1 MCIETNDFWD
11 ATNSWSGY
19 NYQGKIALYYG
30 IRKINELIT
39 IGKACD
45 IEKYAIEIEWKEDFS
60 IVYIEDEQRVYQ
72 SIHQVKAKENTNIYD
87 YEDAL
92 VKLYQKVQKDRLIS
106 EAFLHVCRELDFKG
120 NIWKNSIEQ
129 IIKNGDM
136 TKAIKEK
143 VVEYRNSSNEEK
155 RKKIDKLNGKGRNS
169 KENNLIKQY
178 NTMYF
183 HFKKVTVN
191 NIDEI
196 LNKIIEDLETQ
207 IRACMQNIHQADLD
221 KIVLYAYPGN
231 KEYCGIDEINNLL
244 QQEILNY
251 WTVTKAPDWK
261 NQDTKFCNNVCLCL
275 QGLMDKHITERHIN
289 YGKTTTRDISFRK
302 VVEIL
307 DSNTSIER
315 CEEYYLYVIKQRL
328 MKVCSEY
335 HTDCQRDWDSEEE
348 RKDKCEHC
356 EIKSFVEQMSGK
368 SGETLKEFLHA
379 INPDIIN
386 NIDSDN
392 WERFCND
399 LRYRNPFL
407 KGLRDIKKIYEKDKK
422 YVSYIDGGKRLNLLT
437 TIIKDEDSRKD
448 AMRICSKIVKN
459 HNLNEVLMDYDYL
472 ISKNLNIDSVFYGAG
487 DYLENFKLEENHV
500 YHYKNL
506 KIKSLDKSIKELEG
520 K

>member
-196 LNKIIEDLETQ
+196 LNKI
-207 IRACMQNIHQADLD
+207 
-221 KIVLYAYPGN
+221 
-231 KEYCGIDEINNLL
+231 
-244 QQEILNY
+244 
-251 WTVTKAPDWK
+251 TK
-261 NQDTKFCNNVCLCL
+261 
-275 QGLMDKHITERHIN
+275 
-289 YGKTTTRDISFRK
+289 
-302 VVEIL
+302 
-307 DSNTSIER
+307 
-315 CEEYYLYVIKQRL
+315 
-328 MKVCSEY
+328 
-335 HTDCQRDWDSEEE
+335 
-348 RKDKCEHC
+348 
-356 EIKSFVEQMSGK
+356 
-368 SGETLKEFLHA
+368 
-379 INPDIIN
+379 
-386 NIDSDN
+386 
-392 WERFCND
+392 
-399 LRYRNPFL
+399 
-407 KGLRDIKKIYEKDKK
+407 
-422 YVSYIDGGKRLNLLT
+422 
-437 TIIKDEDSRKD
+437 
-448 AMRICSKIVKN
+448 
-459 HNLNEVLMDYDYL
+459 
-472 ISKNLNIDSVFYGAG
+472 
-487 DYLENFKLEENHV
+487 
-500 YHYKNL
+500 
-506 KIKSLDKSIKELEG
+506 
-520 K
+520 